1 SMRTWV
7 TGVLPP
13 EQPGCWAG
21 RALLCC
27 FDFPALEC
35 FQCHRVNAS
44 GVCENRES
52 FCHTQGSQQCFLR
65 KVYEGDRFLYGYQG
79 CGDLCL
85 PMSFFRQNAR
95 VDFVCCSDSSFCN
108 KL

>member
-1 SMRTWV
+1 MGTRF
-7 TGVLPP
+7 
-13 EQPGCWAG
+13 
-21 RALLCC
+21 LLLLLLMLGLSLLLGLLQ
-27 FDFPALEC
+27 ALEC

-44 GVCENRES
+44 GVCESGES
-52 FCHTQGSQQCFLR
+52 FCQTQDSQQCFLR
-65 KVYEGDRFLYGYQG
+65 KVYAGDRFLYGYQG